1 MRCYAKL
8 AWTRV
13 RGHHPTFIQV
23 VAARA
28 EMHILLP
35 FEKIILKYLKVL
47 NKKKIVQAF
56 DILGVHANFLGKPTF
71 LCPV

>member
-1 MRCYAKL
+1 
-8 AWTRV
+8 
-13 RGHHPTFIQV
+13 
-23 VAARA
+23 
-28 EMHILLP
+28 MHILLP